1 MFIGSCAGNFYAI
14 NKSTGQL
21 QWSYDIRR
29 DGNQQSFHGDPL
41 VTNDLILIGTD
52 RSCDPNGVGHVYAFE
67 RDSGKVRWKYRS
79 TSVPTDIVQ
88 INSNVYFGSF
98 QDNWSSVD
106 LQTGRNGEFLEC
118 FPFMKIS
125 LRNIP

>member
-21 QWSYDIRR
+21 RWSYDIRK

-52 RSCDPNGVGHVYAFE
+52 RSCDPNGVGHVYAYE
-67 RDSGKVRWKYRS
+67 LSAK
-79 TSVPTDIVQ
+79 P
-88 INSNVYFGSF
+88 
-98 QDNWSSVD
+98 
-106 LQTGRNGEFLEC
+106 
-118 FPFMKIS
+118 
-125 LRNIP
+125 